1 MYLAGSYVYP
11 GIPLLE
17 GCVGSAKEV
26 VKSILEGE
34 KYRAESELRE
44 GPDKRGKRKQR
55 QIEPVGGIDWEVGRG
70 GLITKAWRWR
80 WNTKRT
86 WS

>member
-1 MYLAGSYVYP
+1 MYP

-34 KYRAESELRE
+34 KYHIESELRG
-44 GPDKRGKRKQR
+44 GPDKGGERKHAR

-80 WNTKRT
+80 WNTERT